1 MGRALGLRSC
11 GRSSHPAHVPAHF
24 VGCRGRAAAWFGHC
38 GHTAAHLNI
47 KRVREGAGATVGIID
62 SALVQQYCQRN
73 SSSRAILSSC
83 SAGGFGSEEGQSADL
98 QREADF
104 CRSTRAFFTS
114 CSSMLMP
121 TSPWRS
127 SPCCRRPIVDKSSPR
142 AAFEVRQGPVHR
154 FSPQCAA
161 CLACST
167 PARVSRASHAPL
179 HTTRT
184 ATQRPH
190 CLTHPPRPPFCPSAV
205 AAAVCTK
212 HGRRPHAARRP
223 FGRR

>member
-1 MGRALGLRSC
+1 MR
-11 GRSSHPAHVPAHF
+11 
-24 VGCRGRAAAWFGHC
+24 RGG
-38 GHTAAHLNI
+38 T
-47 KRVREGAGATVGIID
+47 
-62 SALVQQYCQRN
+62 
-73 SSSRAILSSC
+73 
-83 SAGGFGSEEGQSADL
+83 SADL
-98 QREADF
+98 QGEADF

-114 CSSMLMP
+114 CSSILMP

-142 AAFEVRQGPVHR
+142 AAFEVRHGPVHR

-184 ATQRPH
+184 ATLHPH
-190 CLTHPPRPPFCPSAV
+190 CLTHPPRPPFCPCAV
-205 AAAVCTK
+205 AAAAVHKARPSPPHRSTPLWPQMVILDFLDTYSSISRRWLRHFLVCE
-212 HGRRPHAARRP
+212 P
-223 FGRR
+223 FLRSGFQRAVCIVIGM